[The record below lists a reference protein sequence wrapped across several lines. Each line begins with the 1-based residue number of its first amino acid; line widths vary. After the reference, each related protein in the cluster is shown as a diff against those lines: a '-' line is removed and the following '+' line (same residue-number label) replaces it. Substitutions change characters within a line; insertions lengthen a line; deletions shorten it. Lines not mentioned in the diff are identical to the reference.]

1 MDSLKT
7 ILEWHSI
14 NESYNKDNF
23 EPWNGERTKLRF
35 AAVAG
40 GPLGVALARIL
51 GNIKRSPRTDSSG
64 SKWFSKRS
72 PKETVSQKREKT
84 SKVKTYNPNEHL
96 KSGPVL
102 PERL

>member
-23 EPWNGERTKLRF
+23 EVWNGERSKLRF
-35 AAVAG
+35 GAMF
-40 GPLGVALARIL
+40 GPLGVALARIF
-51 GNIKRSPRTDSSG
+51 GNIKRYPRSNSP
-64 SKWFSKRS
+64 KWFDKNRSYNGGYNNKKKQKVQKIKR
-72 PKETVSQKREKT
+72 
-84 SKVKTYNPNEHL
+84 YNPNENL
-96 KSGPVL
+96 NNGPVL

>member
-23 EPWNGERTKLRF
+23 EVWNGERTKLRS
-35 AAVAG
+35 AAVAF
-40 GPLGVALARIL
+40 GPLGVALARMF
-51 GNIKRSPRTDSSG
+51 GNMKRYPSSGSG

-72 PKETVSQKREKT
+72 PKETMPRRKEKT
-84 SKVKTYNPNEHL
+84 SKVKAYNPNEHL
-96 KSGPVL
+96 NSGPVL